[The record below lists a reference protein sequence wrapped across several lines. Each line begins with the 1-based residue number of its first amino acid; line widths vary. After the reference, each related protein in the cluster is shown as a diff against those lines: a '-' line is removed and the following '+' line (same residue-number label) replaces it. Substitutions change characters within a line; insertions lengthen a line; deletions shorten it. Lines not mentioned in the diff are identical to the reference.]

1 MWTILECAA
10 RGAFGIWLTV
20 APMKRALLLPLL
32 GVLAACGTEVVQ
44 STPAPAPQ
52 TTQVT
57 TTTSAAPTVPP
68 APQPA
73 KDGACPYLA
82 TTFVAEANGQ
92 RVPKVKLSTDEPHP
106 ACFFYANATEIQLT
120 VRVYVGDERIAKKIV
135 NEAAPDGSQ
144 PANSPTGWTGGY
156 VSNDSGVVYAV
167 AKSDAAVVVTS
178 NQKQSI
184 KARRIAETAITNLK
198 L

>member
-1 MWTILECAA
+1 
-10 RGAFGIWLTV
+10 
-20 APMKRALLLPLL
+20 MKRALLLPLL
-32 GVLAACGTEVVQ
+32 GALAACGPDVVQ
-44 STPAPAPQ
+44 STPVPATP
-52 TTQVT
+52 TTHVT

-73 KDGACPYLA
+73 SDGTCPYLA
-82 TTFVAEANGQ
+82 TNFVAEANGQ

-144 PANSPTGWTGGY
+144 PASQPTGWTGGY
-156 VSNDSGVVYAV
+156 VSGDTGVVYAV
-167 AKSDAAVVVTS
+167 SKAGSAVVVTS

-184 KARRIAETAITNLK
+184 KARRITEEAI
-198 L
+198 

>member
-1 MWTILECAA
+1 MIIYSAG
-10 RGAFGIWLTV
+10 RMAFTVWLTV

-44 STPAPAPQ
+44 STPVPAPHSEQ
-52 TTQVT
+52 ATA
-57 TTTSAAPTVPP
+57 TTSAAPTLPA

-73 KDGACPYLA
+73 KDGVCPYLA

-106 ACFFYANATEIQLT
+106 ACFFYANATEIQLS
-120 VRVYVGDERIAKKIV
+120 VRVYVGDERVAKLIV

-144 PANSPTGWTGGY
+144 PASSPAGWTGGY
-156 VSNDSGVVYAV
+156 VSNDTGVVYAV
-167 AKSDAAVVVTS
+167 SKGTAAVVVTS

-184 KARRIAETAITNLK
+184 KARRIADEAIKGLK

>member
-1 MWTILECAA
+1 
-10 RGAFGIWLTV
+10 
-20 APMKRALLLPLL
+20 MKRALLLPLL
-32 GVLAACGTEVVQ
+32 GVLAACGTPVAQNV
-44 STPAPAPQ
+44 PVP
-52 TTQVT
+52 TTQVQQVP
-57 TTTSAAPTVPP
+57 TTTSAAPALPP

-73 KDGACPYLA
+73 KDGTCPYLA
-82 TTFVAEANGQ
+82 TSFVAEANGQ

-120 VRVYVGDERIAKKIV
+120 VRVYVGDQRVAKLIV
-135 NEAAPDGSQ
+135 NDAAPDGSQ
-144 PANSPTGWTGGY
+144 PANSPTGWSGGY

-184 KARRIAETAITNLK
+184 KARRIAEEAIKGLK